1 VHVFNHGGNR
11 LFNCQKTRRIPMSV
25 SDPVPVAERIKTLWQ
40 AKNRAEIGISARF
53 MEAAGIEPASRDVS
67 RLASTCVVA
76 DLKFAQSTGRRH
88 PEKWTSLK
96 LCLVASVSDVTYYD
110 LELMT
115 SIQSSPAEPI
125 SRGFVFLRSQC
136 ERVIFSN

>member
-1 VHVFNHGGNR
+1 
-11 LFNCQKTRRIPMSV
+11 
-25 SDPVPVAERIKTLWQ
+25 
-40 AKNRAEIGISARF
+40 

-67 RLASTCVVA
+67 KLASTCVVT
-76 DLKFAQSTGRRH
+76 DLKFALSAGQRH
-88 PEKWTSLK
+88 PEKRTSQK

-110 LELMT
+110 LELVT
-115 SIQSSPAEPI
+115 SIQGSPAKPI